1 MVKLSTNSKL
11 LENVHN
17 LGPDPGNSLI
27 KKRQKKKKVDQYLP
41 ISRVKFE
48 GLLFISFPQQ

>member
-27 KKRQKKKKVDQYLP
+27 KKDKKKK
-41 ISRVKFE
+41 S
-48 GLLFISFPQQ
+48 

>member
-17 LGPDPGNSLI
+17 LGPDPGNSFM
-27 KKRQKKKKVDQYLP
+27 KNKQKKIDQYLP